1 MSPEVDRENYLEEK
15 INALTSLVDDGYG
28 QALLNELMI
37 RLEGASEEFIQE
49 AKNLLE
55 QLRQSAETQEELLD
69 KIKKRESTEAMGSIL
84 TPGFSDEGMTEWE
97 KKLASLEGSK
107 Q

>member
-37 RLEGASEEFIQE
+37 RLEGTTTEFVNE

-55 QLRQSAETQEELLD
+55 QLRQNAETQEELLD
-69 KIKKRESTEAMGSIL
+69 KIKKRESTEALDSIL
-84 TPGFSDEGMTEWE
+84 TLGDSEESMTEWE

>member
-1 MSPEVDRENYLEEK
+1 MSPEVDREIYLEEK
-15 INALTSLVDDGYG
+15 LNALTNLVDDGYG

-37 RLEGASEEFIQE
+37 RLEGTSGEFVQE

-55 QLRQSAETQEELLD
+55 QLRQNAETKEELLD
-69 KIKKRESTEAMGSIL
+69 KIKKRESTETSGSIIS
-84 TPGFSDEGMTEWE
+84 PEYSEEGMAEWE